1 MKRNRLKVIII
12 AISIILVAIV
22 SWYFYPTSED
32 NSIAI
37 QPKRGEFKVTIT
49 TSGELKA
56 KNSIEIRGP
65 SGLERIG
72 IHQLK
77 ISKIIPEGT
86 VVKSGD
92 YVADLDRSEIMNKIR
107 EMETKIQQFETQF
120 LQARLDS
127 SLNLSTSRIDILNMQ
142 LLLEERRIA
151 KEQSIYEAPT
161 VQRQAEIAYEREL
174 RNYDQAIKNY
184 GTKVE
189 QAIAKLEEV
198 GLGLSLERQN
208 MARLM
213 QLFDDFTI
221 KAPADGMVIYT
232 RDWNGSRRGEGSM
245 INSWWPVVANLPD
258 LSVMESISYV
268 NEIDVQRI
276 KNIQHVD
283 IALDAN
289 KEKKLSGKVIKV
301 ANIGEERRN
310 SDSKVFEVLI
320 EVTEKDTT
328 LLPSMTTSN
337 RILVAHYDDVVYI
350 PLDAVHTE
358 NTKEEKFTYVYVRFG
373 SKIFKQEV
381 LLGEFNENE
390 VIVEEGLT
398 ESDFVLLSIPS
409 DNEKLETKKLTK
421 KQEIEIIEKTDVVE

>member
-12 AISIILVAIV
+12 AMSIIFIAVGA
-22 SWYFYPTSED
+22 WYFFPKTEDTSI
-32 NSIAI
+32 SI

-56 KNSIEIRGP
+56 KKSIEIRGP

-86 VVKSGD
+86 VVKEGD

-120 LQARLDS
+120 LQSRLDS

-142 LLLEERRIA
+142 LSLEERRIA
-151 KEQSIYEAPT
+151 KEQSIYEAPS

-174 RNYDQAIKNY
+174 RNYDQSIKNY

-198 GLGLSLERQN
+198 GLGLALERQN

-232 RDWNGSRRGEGSM
+232 RDWNGSRRGEGST

-258 LSVMESISYV
+258 LSVMESITYV
-268 NEIDVQRI
+268 NEIDIQRI
-276 KNIQHVD
+276 RNNQIVD
-283 IALDAN
+283 ISLDAN
-289 KEKKLSGKVIKV
+289 PDKKLTGKVIKV

-337 RILVAHYDDVVYI
+337 RILVAHYDDVVFV
-350 PLDAVHTE
+350 PLETVHTE
-358 NTKEEKFTYVYVRFG
+358 NNKDNKFTYVFKKIG
-373 SKIFKQEV
+373 SKIIKQEV
-381 LLGEFNENE
+381 KLGEFNENE
-390 VIVEEGLT
+390 VIVEKGISQNDVILLNIPINS
-398 ESDFVLLSIPS
+398 ESMEVSLM
-409 DNEKLETKKLTK
+409 KK
-421 KQEIEIIEKTDVVE
+421 EIEKPVEIKEESE